1 MAYTDTGAAG
11 QKRRVSPAEF
21 ARIANVNRS
30 TVTRWGQSGRIS
42 IGPDGKIDLQSALRE
57 RDATESVEPRH
68 QARKAQ
74 FDEDKARQR
83 EPEAFGGEPANL
95 AGLGVTEKLGLLH
108 KQASLR
114 RLQAQA
120 ELANL
125 ELDQAAKLVYDKN
138 DVDYLLADIG
148 RTVADAFQS
157 LADRY
162 APVLAA
168 CKGDPNAL
176 HKALEDI
183 GATELAALNEHQR
196 RKQEEML

>member
-1 MAYTDTGAAG
+1 MKT
-11 QKRRVSPAEF
+11 RVTQAEF
-21 ARIANVNRS
+21 ARMANVNRS
-30 TVTRWGQSGRIS
+30 TVNRWIQSGRIEA
-42 IGPDGKIDLQSALRE
+42 GPDGKIDAQAALRSRE
-57 RDATESVEPRH
+57 ATESVEPRH

-74 FDEDKARQR
+74 FDEDKAQARGQESFGA
-83 EPEAFGGEPANL
+83 EPVNL

-108 KQASLR
+108 KQASLK

-125 ELDQAAKLVYDKN
+125 ELDQAAKLLYDKN
-138 DVDYLLADIG
+138 DVEYLLADIG

-196 RKQEEML
+196 RKQEELL

>member
-1 MAYTDTGAAG
+1 MKT
-11 QKRRVSPAEF
+11 RVTQAEF
-21 ARIANVNRS
+21 ARMANVNRS
-30 TVTRWGQSGRIS
+30 TVNRWIQSGRIEA
-42 IGPDGKIDLQSALRE
+42 GPDGKIDAESALRS
-57 RDATESVEPRH
+57 RDATESIEPRH

-83 EPEAFGGEPANL
+83 APESFGAEPANL

-108 KQASLR
+108 KQASLK

-125 ELDQAAKLVYDKN
+125 ELDQAAKLLYDKN

-196 RKQEEML
+196 RKQEELL